1 MEQAAPAPAPEAQGC
16 EAATE
21 AEALGLRGAAL
32 NLVLMGVVQ
41 AVLAAAADVAVA
53 GSLVRLG
60 RCLAALAH
68 LIGAINVGFLCY
80 VVSRAAVVTMG
91 NCAVNLVFDYVLVRQ
106 LGLYSL
112 ASRRFDQ
119 PVCLDK
125 IATVG

>member
-60 RCLAALAH
+60 RCLAARAH

-80 VVSRAAVVTMG
+80 VVNRAAVVTMG
-91 NCAVNLVFDYVLVRQ
+91 NCAVNLVFDYVLVAVSYAA
-106 LGLYSL
+106 LFGVSL
-112 ASRRFDQ
+112 AVTF
-119 PVCLDK
+119 C
-125 IATVG
+125 

>member
-1 MEQAAPAPAPEAQGC
+1 MHPAGAAAGGAVRAVRAVARANIILGLAMAAIALVAATMFNPGDFHAHSMEQAAPAPAPEAQGC

-60 RCLAALAH
+60 RCLA
-68 LIGAINVGFLCY
+68 
-80 VVSRAAVVTMG
+80 
-91 NCAVNLVFDYVLVRQ
+91 
-106 LGLYSL
+106 
-112 ASRRFDQ
+112 
-119 PVCLDK
+119 PP
-125 IATVG
+125 